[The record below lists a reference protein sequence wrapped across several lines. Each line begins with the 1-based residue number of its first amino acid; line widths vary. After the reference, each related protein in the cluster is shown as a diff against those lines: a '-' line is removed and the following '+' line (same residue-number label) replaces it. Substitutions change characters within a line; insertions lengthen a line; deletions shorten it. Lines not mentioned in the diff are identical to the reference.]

1 MKNLNLNG
9 LKYYHK
15 ERKLKTNMEFFK
27 KLDLKTLAIIILVVV
42 IFLMRMCNGGDV
54 NNTGDVVKVDGKKYE
69 VIKHEIDTITVPVIQ
84 TEYRDGKT
92 IYSEKPVYINVL
104 AKVDTLSILKDY
116 YAKYNYKDTLKLK
129 DSLGYIA
136 VFDTITQNKI
146 LNRVYDAHVNKVTIK
161 ETLIVKELPKNQ
173 FFIGGT
179 MGFDKVNLVNF
190 VGPTFLFKSKK
201 NKVYSLGIGYSLQK
215 QLSVQGGLYWKIGK
229 KK

>member
-1 MKNLNLNG
+1 
-9 LKYYHK
+9 
-15 ERKLKTNMEFFK
+15 MEFFK

-129 DSLGYIA
+129 DSL
-136 VFDTITQNKI
+136 DP
-146 LNRVYDAHVNKVTIK
+146 R
-161 ETLIVKELPKNQ
+161 
-173 FFIGGT
+173 
-179 MGFDKVNLVNF
+179 
-190 VGPTFLFKSKK
+190 
-201 NKVYSLGIGYSLQK
+201 
-215 QLSVQGGLYWKIGK
+215 
-229 KK
+229 

>member
-1 MKNLNLNG
+1 
-9 LKYYHK
+9 
-15 ERKLKTNMEFFK
+15 MEFFK

>member
-1 MKNLNLNG
+1 
-9 LKYYHK
+9 
-15 ERKLKTNMEFFK
+15 MEFFK

-201 NKVYSLGIGYSLQK
+201 DKVYSLGIGYSLQK

>member
-1 MKNLNLNG
+1 
-9 LKYYHK
+9 
-15 ERKLKTNMEFFK
+15 
-27 KLDLKTLAIIILVVV
+27 
-42 IFLMRMCNGGDV
+42 MRMCNGGDV

-201 NKVYSLGIGYSLQK
+201 DKVYSLGIGYSLQK